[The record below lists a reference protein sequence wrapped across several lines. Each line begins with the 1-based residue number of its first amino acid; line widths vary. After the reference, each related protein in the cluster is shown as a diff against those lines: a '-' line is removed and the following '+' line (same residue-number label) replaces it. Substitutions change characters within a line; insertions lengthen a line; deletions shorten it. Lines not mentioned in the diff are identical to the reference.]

1 KNLSIMD
8 KDGYEFGIKI
18 VKHLRETT
26 NKWSKETNI
35 DFVLCAVTSKNVVN
49 RFTKIDKEKY
59 STIDKK
65 AYTPAFYI
73 TSNKKVDLYER
84 LSKENEFQKLSSGGA
99 VSQVDLRGMKQ
110 PEVEELI
117 QFIYEKLLHVRL
129 S

>member
-1 KNLSIMD
+1 M
-8 KDGYEFGIKI
+8 
-18 VKHLRETT
+18 
-26 NKWSKETNI
+26 
-35 DFVLCAVTSKNVVN
+35 
-49 RFTKIDKEKY
+49 
-59 STIDKK
+59 
-65 AYTPAFYI
+65 
-73 TSNKKVDLYER
+73 DLYER